1 MKTTRTPRRD
11 GRRGGST
18 SGATAAAATTLPT
31 LTRAELVSLAA
42 RIATGDVAARN
53 IVVRAHMHL
62 VEMIAARYVNRGLT
76 EEDLIGEGNLGL
88 IRAAQGYDPA
98 HGTAFNTY
106 ATYWIKE
113 AILSALT
120 RTGATI
126 RLPAHVARLL
136 SRWQRAERRM
146 TRASGKAPTFDEVA
160 AALGLDPSERIQMSR
175 IQLAGRMRVGSMP
188 PERLSW
194 ECNSA
199 LARRTRLEECLEDQ
213 DEQALVFRRLEGL
226 GGLERHAVVL
236 RFGLAGESPKS
247 YNDIGTQLG
256 VTKDAVRRMT
266 LVALEKLARA
276 SSAG

>member
-1 MKTTRTPRRD
+1 MKAAQTPRRD

-18 SGATAAAATTLPT
+18 NGGAASADTSPT
-31 LTRAELVSLAA
+31 LTREELVSLAA

-53 IVVRAHMHL
+53 IVVKAHMHL
-62 VEMIAARYVNRGLT
+62 VELIAAMYLNRGLT
-76 EEDLIGEGNLGL
+76 QEDLIGEGNLGL
-88 IRAAQGYDPA
+88 IRAAQGYNPA
-98 HGTAFNTY
+98 QGTAFNTY

-120 RTGATI
+120 RTAATI
-126 RLPAHVARLL
+126 RLPANVARLL
-136 SRWQRAERRM
+136 GRWRHAERKL
-146 TRASGKAPTFDEVA
+146 TRLGGETPTFDEVA
-160 AALGLDPSERIQMSR
+160 DALSLDPSERMQMSR
-175 IQLAGRMRVGSMP
+175 IQLAGRMRVGSLP
-188 PERLSW
+188 HDRLSW
-194 ECNSA
+194 ECGSA
-199 LARRTRLEECLEDQ
+199 LARRTRAEEWLENQ

-247 YNDIGTQLG
+247 YTDIGTQLG

-266 LVALEKLARA
+266 LVALEKLSRA